1 MPGVGLPG
9 ERRYA
14 FRTTLRGDAGRGR
27 LWSNTAMTEPGD
39 KTSAL
44 PPPAWS
50 GRPGRPRG
58 LGGTI
63 WVLEHAQDYVA
74 GVVGVALILLAA
86 VLIISGLVG
95 FVQALAASLAAKSVV
110 AAATGLL
117 DRLLLVL
124 IVAEIVHTVV
134 LSLRAHRLVAQPF
147 IVVGLVA
154 VIRKILLV
162 LSSQSQTSVNTS
174 QLWLLIAMVAAF
186 VAGLIAVSRFEK
198 KDE

>member
-1 MPGVGLPG
+1 MTRAREACRV
-9 ERRYA
+9 RV
-14 FRTTLRGDAGRGR
+14 
-27 LWSNTAMTEPGD
+27 WSNELMAKPGD
-39 KTSAL
+39 QTA
-44 PPPAWS
+44 
-50 GRPGRPRG
+50 RPRG
-58 LGGTI
+58 LTGTI

-74 GVVGVALILLAA
+74 AVVGVALILLAA
-86 VLIISGLVG
+86 VLIVSGLIG
-95 FVQALAASLAAKSVV
+95 FARDLATRSVLT
-110 AAATGLL
+110 AATGLL

-162 LSSQSQTSVNTS
+162 LSDENSVDTT
-174 QLWLLIAMVAAF
+174 QLWLLIAMVVAF

-198 KDE
+198 KQE

>member
-1 MPGVGLPG
+1 
-9 ERRYA
+9 
-14 FRTTLRGDAGRGR
+14 
-27 LWSNTAMTEPGD
+27 MTEPGD
-39 KTSAL
+39 QTT
-44 PPPAWS
+44 
-50 GRPGRPRG
+50 RPRG
-58 LGGTI
+58 LTGTI

-74 GVVGVALILLAA
+74 AVVGVALILLAA
-86 VLIISGLVG
+86 VLIVSGLIG
-95 FVQALAASLAAKSVV
+95 FARDLATRSVL

-154 VIRKILLV
+154 VIRKVLLV
-162 LSSQSQTSVNTS
+162 LSDQASVDTT
-174 QLWLLIAMVAAF
+174 QLWLLIAMVIAF

-198 KDE
+198 RDE

>member
-1 MPGVGLPG
+1 
-9 ERRYA
+9 
-14 FRTTLRGDAGRGR
+14 
-27 LWSNTAMTEPGD
+27 MTEPGD
-39 KTSAL
+39 QTA
-44 PPPAWS
+44 
-50 GRPGRPRG
+50 RPRG
-58 LGGTI
+58 LTGTI

-74 GVVGVALILLAA
+74 AVVGVALILLAA
-86 VLIISGLVG
+86 VLIVAGLAG
-95 FVQALAASLAAKSVV
+95 IARDLATRSVL
-110 AAATGLL
+110 AAATGLN

-134 LSLRAHRLVAQPF
+134 LPLRAHRLVAQPF

-162 LSSQSQTSVNTS
+162 LSDQTTVDTT

-198 KDE
+198 KQE

>member
-1 MPGVGLPG
+1 
-9 ERRYA
+9 
-14 FRTTLRGDAGRGR
+14 
-27 LWSNTAMTEPGD
+27 MTDPGD
-39 KTSAL
+39 ETTAL
-44 PPPAWS
+44 PPRVPQPS
-50 GRPGRPRG
+50 PPPSPGRPGRPRG
-58 LGGTI
+58 LSGTI

-74 GVVGVALILLAA
+74 AVVGVALILLAA
-86 VLIISGLVG
+86 VLIVSGLIG
-95 FVQALAASLAAKSVV
+95 FARDLATRSVL

-162 LSSQSQTSVNTS
+162 LSDQTSVDTT

-198 KDE
+198 KQE

>member
-1 MPGVGLPG
+1 
-9 ERRYA
+9 
-14 FRTTLRGDAGRGR
+14 
-27 LWSNTAMTEPGD
+27 MTEPGD
-39 KTSAL
+39 QTA
-44 PPPAWS
+44 
-50 GRPGRPRG
+50 RPRG
-58 LGGTI
+58 LTGTI

-74 GVVGVALILLAA
+74 AVVGVALILLAA
-86 VLIISGLVG
+86 VLIVSGLIG
-95 FVQALAASLAAKSVV
+95 FARDLAARSVL

-162 LSSQSQTSVNTS
+162 LSDENSVDTT
-174 QLWLLIAMVAAF
+174 QLWLLIAMVVAF

-198 KDE
+198 KQE

>member
-1 MPGVGLPG
+1 VLYPWGEVG
-9 ERRYA
+9 RA
-14 FRTTLRGDAGRGR
+14 R
-27 LWSNTAMTEPGD
+27 LWSNKAMAEPGD
-39 KTSAL
+39 RTA
-44 PPPAWS
+44 
-50 GRPGRPRG
+50 RPRG
-58 LGGTI
+58 LTGII

-74 GVVGVALILLAA
+74 AVVGVALILLAA
-86 VLIISGLVG
+86 VLIVSGLIG
-95 FVQALAASLAAKSVV
+95 FARDLTTQGVL
-110 AAATGLL
+110 AAATGQL

-162 LSSQSQTSVNTS
+162 LSDQNSVDTTK
-174 QLWLLIAMVAAF
+174 LWLLIAMVVAF

-198 KDE
+198 KQE

>member
-1 MPGVGLPG
+1 
-9 ERRYA
+9 
-14 FRTTLRGDAGRGR
+14 
-27 LWSNTAMTEPGD
+27 MTEPGD
-39 KTSAL
+39 QTA
-44 PPPAWS
+44 
-50 GRPGRPRG
+50 RPRG
-58 LGGTI
+58 LTGTI

-74 GVVGVALILLAA
+74 GVVGVVLILLAA
-86 VLIISGLVG
+86 VLIVSGLIG
-95 FVQALAASLAAKSVV
+95 FARDLATRSVL

-162 LSSQSQTSVNTS
+162 LSDQTSVDTT
-174 QLWLLIAMVAAF
+174 QLWLLIVMVVAF
-186 VAGLIAVSRFEK
+186 VAGLIAVSRFENK
-198 KDE
+198 QD

>member
-1 MPGVGLPG
+1 
-9 ERRYA
+9 
-14 FRTTLRGDAGRGR
+14 
-27 LWSNTAMTEPGD
+27 MTEPGD
-39 KTSAL
+39 QTA
-44 PPPAWS
+44 
-50 GRPGRPRG
+50 RPRG
-58 LGGTI
+58 LTGTI

-74 GVVGVALILLAA
+74 AVVGVALILLAA
-86 VLIISGLVG
+86 VLIVAGLAG
-95 FVQALAASLAAKSVV
+95 FARDLATRSVL

-162 LSSQSQTSVNTS
+162 LSDQTTVDAT

-186 VAGLIAVSRFEK
+186 MAGLIAVSRFEK
-198 KDE
+198 KQE

>member
-1 MPGVGLPG
+1 V
-9 ERRYA
+9 
-14 FRTTLRGDAGRGR
+14 
-27 LWSNTAMTEPGD
+27 
-39 KTSAL
+39 
-44 PPPAWS
+44 
-50 GRPGRPRG
+50 
-58 LGGTI
+58 
-63 WVLEHAQDYVA
+63 
-74 GVVGVALILLAA
+74 LILLAA
-86 VLIISGLVG
+86 VLIVSGLIG
-95 FVQALAASLAAKSVV
+95 FARDLATRSVL

-162 LSSQSQTSVNTS
+162 LSNQTSVDTT
-174 QLWLLIAMVAAF
+174 QLWLLIVMVVAF

-198 KDE
+198 QD

>member
-1 MPGVGLPG
+1 MV
-9 ERRYA
+9 
-14 FRTTLRGDAGRGR
+14 
-27 LWSNTAMTEPGD
+27 EPGD
-39 KTSAL
+39 QTA
-44 PPPAWS
+44 
-50 GRPGRPRG
+50 RPRG
-58 LGGTI
+58 LTGTI

-74 GVVGVALILLAA
+74 AVVGVALILLAA
-86 VLIISGLVG
+86 VLIVSGLIG
-95 FVQALAASLAAKSVV
+95 FARDLATRSVL

-154 VIRKILLV
+154 VIRKVLLV
-162 LSSQSQTSVNTS
+162 LSDQASVDTT
-174 QLWLLIAMVAAF
+174 QLWLLIAMVIAF

-198 KDE
+198 RDE

>member
-1 MPGVGLPG
+1 M
-9 ERRYA
+9 A
-14 FRTTLRGDAGRGR
+14 
-27 LWSNTAMTEPGD
+27 EPGD
-39 KTSAL
+39 QTA
-44 PPPAWS
+44 
-50 GRPGRPRG
+50 RPRG
-58 LGGTI
+58 LTGTI

-74 GVVGVALILLAA
+74 AVVGVALILLAA
-86 VLIISGLVG
+86 VLIVSGLIG
-95 FVQALAASLAAKSVV
+95 FARDLATRSVL

-154 VIRKILLV
+154 VIRKVLLV
-162 LSSQSQTSVNTS
+162 LSDQASVDTT
-174 QLWLLIAMVAAF
+174 QLWLLIAMVIAF

-198 KDE
+198 RDE

>member
-1 MPGVGLPG
+1 M
-9 ERRYA
+9 A
-14 FRTTLRGDAGRGR
+14 
-27 LWSNTAMTEPGD
+27 EPGD
-39 KTSAL
+39 QTA
-44 PPPAWS
+44 
-50 GRPGRPRG
+50 RPRG
-58 LGGTI
+58 LTGTI

-74 GVVGVALILLAA
+74 AVVGVALIRLAA
-86 VLIISGLVG
+86 VLIVSGLIG
-95 FVQALAASLAAKSVV
+95 FARDLATRSVL

-162 LSSQSQTSVNTS
+162 LSDEHSVDTT
-174 QLWLLIAMVAAF
+174 QLWLLIAMVIAF

-198 KDE
+198 RDE

>member
-1 MPGVGLPG
+1 
-9 ERRYA
+9 
-14 FRTTLRGDAGRGR
+14 
-27 LWSNTAMTEPGD
+27 MTEPGD
-39 KTSAL
+39 QAEG
-44 PPPAWS
+44 A
-50 GRPGRPRG
+50 RPRG
-58 LGGTI
+58 LNGTI

-74 GVVGVALILLAA
+74 AVVGVVLILLAA
-86 VLIISGLVG
+86 VLIVSGLIG
-95 FVQALAASLAAKSVV
+95 FVQDLATRNVL

-162 LSSQSQTSVNTS
+162 LSNETSLDTT
-174 QLWLLIAMVAAF
+174 QLWLLIAMVVAF

-198 KDE
+198 KQD

>member
-1 MPGVGLPG
+1 MV
-9 ERRYA
+9 
-14 FRTTLRGDAGRGR
+14 
-27 LWSNTAMTEPGD
+27 EPGD
-39 KTSAL
+39 QTA
-44 PPPAWS
+44 
-50 GRPGRPRG
+50 RPRG
-58 LGGTI
+58 LTGTI

-74 GVVGVALILLAA
+74 AVVGVALILLAA
-86 VLIISGLVG
+86 VLIVSGLIG
-95 FVQALAASLAAKSVV
+95 FARDLATRSVL

-162 LSSQSQTSVNTS
+162 LSDETSVDTT

-198 KDE
+198 KQE

>member
-1 MPGVGLPG
+1 MSDH
-9 ERRYA
+9 
-14 FRTTLRGDAGRGR
+14 GDEAG
-27 LWSNTAMTEPGD
+27 T
-39 KTSAL
+39 L
-44 PPPAWS
+44 PPPAPS
-50 GRPGRPRG
+50 RAGRPRG
-58 LGGTI
+58 LSGTI

-74 GVVGVALILLAA
+74 SVVGVALILLAA
-86 VLIISGLVG
+86 VLIVSGLIG
-95 FVQALAASLAAKSVV
+95 FVHDLVTKNVLD
-110 AAATGLL
+110 AATGLL

-154 VIRKILLV
+154 VIRKILLM
-162 LSSQSQTSVNTS
+162 LSAETGVDTT

-198 KDE
+198 REE

>member
-1 MPGVGLPG
+1 
-9 ERRYA
+9 
-14 FRTTLRGDAGRGR
+14 
-27 LWSNTAMTEPGD
+27 MTEPGD
-39 KTSAL
+39 QTAK
-44 PPPAWS
+44 
-50 GRPGRPRG
+50 PRG
-58 LGGTI
+58 LTGTI

-74 GVVGVALILLAA
+74 AVVGVALILLAA
-86 VLIISGLVG
+86 VLIVSGLIG
-95 FVQALAASLAAKSVV
+95 FARDLATRSVL

-162 LSSQSQTSVNTS
+162 LSDQTSVDTT

-198 KDE
+198 KQE

>member
-1 MPGVGLPG
+1 
-9 ERRYA
+9 
-14 FRTTLRGDAGRGR
+14 
-27 LWSNTAMTEPGD
+27 MTEPGEE
-39 KTSAL
+39 TATL
-44 PPPAWS
+44 PPQPQRPAPRAPAPQPS
-50 GRPGRPRG
+50 APGRPARPRG
-58 LGGTI
+58 LSGTI

-74 GVVGVALILLAA
+74 AVVGVALILLAA
-86 VLIISGLVG
+86 VLIVSGLAG
-95 FVQALAASLAAKSVV
+95 FVHVLIAENGLATKNVL

-162 LSSQSQTSVNTS
+162 LSNQSQTSVSTS

-198 KDE
+198 KEE